1 MTIAAGFVV
10 EDGVV
15 LCTDSLYSGG
25 IKRMGKKIF
34 PLQLNGGAV
43 AFAVAGHE
51 PFAARA
57 IEECALCF
65 DQNPDHQASVTGI
78 KSTVEL
84 ALKNFHEQFV
94 FTRPADERDKVR
106 FQLLVAMATLT
117 ESPCI
122 FSSCETVLTPI
133 SRYECIGSGYF
144 VGEHIIETGY
154 TQNMRLDDAVLLGI
168 HATAV
173 AKEYVEGV
181 GGPIQLLWMKNGIVS
196 PFHPL
201 NTSIFTENYVM
212 SYERRSEELLF
223 QAANPKLTDEEF
235 DAHAKR
241 FVETTKFIRRRWRER
256 FENAS
261 LLEMLMYPGVPTDPR
276 STTADPSRQQP
287 SAVTIPW
294 SDDPVKNREAIEAA
308 MAAGETEINGE
319 KDESGKARPY
329 RVDRVPIPAK
339 VAGEVPG

>member
-1 MTIAAGFVV
+1 MTIASGFVV

-15 LCTDSLYSGG
+15 LCTDSLYGGG

-34 PLQLNGGAV
+34 PLPLNGGAV
-43 AFAVAGHE
+43 AFALAGHE
-51 PFAARA
+51 AFAARA
-57 IEECALCF
+57 IEECTHYF
-65 DQNPDHQASVTGI
+65 DQNPEHQSSIVGI

-94 FTRPADERDKVR
+94 FSRPADEREKVR
-106 FQLLVAMATLT
+106 FELLVAMATLT
-117 ESPCI
+117 ERPCI

-133 SRYECIGSGYF
+133 SGYECLGSGFY

-154 TQNMRLDDAVLLGI
+154 SRAMSLDDAVLLGI

-181 GGPIQLLWMKNGIVS
+181 GGPIQLLWLKNGVVS

-201 NTSIFTENYVM
+201 NTSIFTESFVM

-223 QAANPKLTDEEF
+223 QAANPKLSDKEF
-235 DAHAKR
+235 DARTQR
-241 FVETTKFIRRRWRER
+241 FVETTKFIRTHWRER

-261 LLEMLMYPGVPTDPR
+261 LLEMLMHPGVPANPP
-276 STTADPSRQQP
+276 STTADQSHQQP
-287 SAVTIPW
+287 S
-294 SDDPVKNREAIEAA
+294 RESPGAS
-308 MAAGETEINGE
+308 
-319 KDESGKARPY
+319 DES
-329 RVDRVPIPAK
+329 
-339 VAGEVPG
+339 